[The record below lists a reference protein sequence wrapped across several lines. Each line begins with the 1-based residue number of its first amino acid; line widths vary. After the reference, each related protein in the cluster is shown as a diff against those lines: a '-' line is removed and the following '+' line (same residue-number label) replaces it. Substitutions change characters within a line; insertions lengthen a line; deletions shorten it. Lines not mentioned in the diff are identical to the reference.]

1 MKLAAAAST
10 ALRPVLT
17 GPVHRAR
24 WLGATQGAVY
34 LAIPGRPGRPG
45 QSGQPGALAVLAH
58 DALRLPCGLVLATTS
73 AELPLTALAPRDGGR
88 AECVIGEGTVR
99 WTGPAGH
106 VMVSAVRE
114 WAPARAAR
122 GPVAAGALAAVR
134 AALARGADDPTVAAL
149 ARGADDPTVAALT
162 RGADDATV
170 AGLARG
176 ADDAAIA
183 DLRAGAVAGL
193 VGQGPGL
200 TPSGDDLLAGFLVG
214 AHAFGLEVRSVRE
227 AVIRLAPAATT
238 TLSAALLWHAV
249 RGECIQ
255 EVAAFA
261 AALTGRGEPG
271 PAVERLL
278 AVGHTSGGALARG
291 VLLAA
296 ERAAQADA
304 ERAAQAD
311 SGRAA
316 QADSGR
322 AAQADSGRAAQ
333 ADPGRAA

>member
-34 LAIPGRPGRPG
+34 LAIPGRSGRPG

-134 AALARGADDPTVAAL
+134 AALARGADDAA
-149 ARGADDPTVAALT
+149 V
-162 RGADDATV
+162 
-170 AGLARG
+170 
-176 ADDAAIA
+176 A

-311 SGRAA
+311 AERAA

-333 ADPGRAA
+333 ADSGRAA